1 MWGRRWAGV
10 RAALIGVVL
19 IVQLLDAIP
28 LPEISRR
35 DLRWPI
41 AQAEVTRWTRL
52 AQDLGM
58 DIEESDTE
66 DLALALGG
74 GAGRFRKAV
83 LGPTRPFRRV
93 TGTGQAWGL
102 FAYPDPFAGRLVI
115 SGRTDD
121 AAPIELYR
129 APGQGE
135 AWLVDLVEYRR
146 IRGIYDDNGD
156 RPRPGGMHR
165 ALTRWIARRVLARH
179 PEFDEVEI
187 RLDLVEVHLPG
198 GEPEPPEQRR
208 HVRVERREELAP

>member
-1 MWGRRWAGV
+1 VSGGRWPVV
-10 RAALIGVVL
+10 RSLLIGMLL
-19 IVQLLDAIP
+19 IVQFLDAVP

-41 AQAEVTRWTRL
+41 AKAEVKRWTSL

-58 DIEESDTE
+58 DIDERDTE
-66 DLALALGG
+66 DFALVLGG
-74 GAGRFRKAV
+74 GAGTFRKTV
-83 LGPTRPFRRV
+83 LGPTRPFRRI

-102 FAYPDPFAGRLVI
+102 FAYPDPFAGRLII

-121 AAPIELYR
+121 EAPVELYR
-129 APGQGE
+129 APGHGE
-135 AWLVDLVEYRR
+135 RWLVDLVEYRR

-156 RPRPGGMHR
+156 RPRPGGMHK
-165 ALTRWIARRVLARH
+165 ALTRWVSRRVLQRH

-198 GEPEPPEQRR
+198 EDPEPPEKRR
-208 HVRVERREELAP
+208 HVRVERREELRP

>member
-1 MWGRRWAGV
+1 MGGARWPAV
-10 RAALIGVVL
+10 RAGLIGLV
-19 IVQLLDAIP
+19 IFVQALDAIP

-41 AQAEVTRWTRL
+41 AKAEVTRWTGL

-58 DIEESDTE
+58 DVTEDDTE
-66 DLALALGG
+66 ELALALGG
-74 GAGRFRKAV
+74 GAGRFRKTV
-83 LGPTRPFRRV
+83 LGPTRPFRRI

-102 FAYPDPFAGRLVI
+102 FAYPDPFAGRLII

-121 AAPIELYR
+121 ADFVELYR

-135 AWLVDLVEYRR
+135 PWLVDLVEYRR

-156 RPRPGGMHR
+156 RPRPGGTYK
-165 ALTRWIARRVLARH
+165 ALTRWISRRVVERH

-198 GEPEPPEQRR
+198 EDPEPPEARR
-208 HVRVERREELAP
+208 HVRVERREELLP

>member
-1 MWGRRWAGV
+1 MPPGRWPAV
-10 RAALIGVVL
+10 RALLIGAVL
-19 IVQLLDAIP
+19 VVQLLDAIP
-28 LPEISRR
+28 LPEISRK

-41 AQAEVTRWTRL
+41 AKAEVKRWTQL
-52 AQDLGM
+52 ARDLGM
-58 DIEESDTE
+58 DVDEDDTE

-74 GAGRFRKAV
+74 GAGRFRKTV
-83 LGPTRPFRRV
+83 LGPTRPFRRI

-102 FAYPDPFAGRLVI
+102 FAYPDPFAGRLII

-121 AAPIELYR
+121 EAAVELYR
-129 APGQGE
+129 APGEGE
-135 AWLVDLVEYRR
+135 AWLIELVEYRR

-165 ALTRWIARRVLARH
+165 ALTRWVSRRVFERH

-198 GEPEPPEQRR
+198 GEPEPPEVRR
-208 HVRVERREELAP
+208 HVRVERREELSP